1 MNLFD
6 FIPGYETHIY
16 NDNKEPLLL
25 LLIAFVL
32 TFAFT
37 RLYTRVARRRGWGSA
52 SSGGV
57 HLHHMVIGVIMMA
70 AAGLL
75 SFTQFNYH
83 EILYNI
89 AAILFG
95 GGLALT
101 LDEFAMI
108 FHLRDVYWAEEGRT
122 SIDAILIGAAGA
134 GAVLLMASPFT
145 NAGEAKPVEKGAE
158 DWAFD
163 ANDRQGANLVRPHAR
178 VRLRD
183 HHPAEE
189 EADHGD
195 HRLPRPAGR
204 DRLGLPARQAPLS
217 LGEVVLP
224 PGQGERT
231 RGGAAC
237 AQARAKHVPLHRGA
251 DRPFRA
257 LVHRPHR
264 RRARSAGGGNL
275 AYGYVKPVRSTISG
289 IVTNS

>member
-1 MNLFD
+1 VNLFD

-37 RLYTRVARRRGWGSA
+37 RLYTRVARRRCWGSA

-89 AAILFG
+89 AAIFFG

-163 ANDRQGANLVRPHAR
+163 ANTVRAPIWFVLMLGFAFAIIVLLKKKPIMAIIGFLVLPVGIVSACRLAKPHSPWAKWFYRPGKGSGRAAERRAHKLERSTYRFTEGRTGRFERWFVDLIGGAPDR
-178 VRLRD
+178 
-183 HHPAEE
+183 PAEE
-189 EADHGD
+189 
-195 HRLPRPAGR
+195 
-204 DRLGLPARQAPLS
+204 
-217 LGEVVLP
+217 
-224 PGQGERT
+224 
-231 RGGAAC
+231 
-237 AQARAKHVPLHRGA
+237 
-251 DRPFRA
+251 
-257 LVHRPHR
+257 
-264 RRARSAGGGNL
+264 
-275 AYGYVKPVRSTISG
+275 ISPTG
-289 IVTNS
+289 T